1 MLIFNKNNAFLF
13 TFKAQRQNYFSAL
26 STFPFKLSTSNTIFA
41 ASNFLFIMTP
51 KGKLIPIGGAEK
63 RHEELK
69 TPAEMQEPDNQL
81 AVLSRVLQEMKGTK
95 TRLEVITSASS
106 IPHIIGADYMAS
118 FQSIGCEHVSILDLR
133 TKKDVLKKESLRRL
147 EEADGIMISGGNQAR
162 LSRSY
167 LGTPFYDLLVE
178 RYYNEPDFVIA
189 GTSAG
194 AMIMSSAMIYDGTS
208 KEALSTG
215 KAKIREGFSLV
226 PKSVIDSHFVNR
238 NRFGRLMVAVAEYA
252 DHIGIGLAEDTGVI
266 ITEGRYLECIGS
278 GQVHILDGK
287 NLRIDNIDASDEPS
301 HHIHFQNMLSHLMIE
316 GDRFDLVNRKFL

>member
-1 MLIFNKNNAFLF
+1 MI
-13 TFKAQRQNYFSAL
+13 
-26 STFPFKLSTSNTIFA
+26 I
-41 ASNFLFIMTP
+41 P

-63 RHEELK
+63 RHEDRK
-69 TPAEMQEPDNQL
+69 TLAEMQEPENQL

-106 IPHIIGADYMAS
+106 IPHIIGADYFAS
-118 FQSIGCEHVSILDLR
+118 FQNIGCESVNILDLR

-215 KAKIREGFSLV
+215 KAKIREGFGLL

-238 NRFGRLMVAVAEYA
+238 NRFGRLMAAVAEYS

-287 NLRIDNIDASDEPS
+287 DLRIDHINAADESS
-301 HHIHFQNMLSHLMIE
+301 HLFHFQNMLSHLMTE
-316 GDRFDLVNRKFL
+316 GDRFDLLTRNFV